1 MKYAKTI
8 PEYLEKNHAWREEI
22 DTLRDILAK
31 TELSEAI
38 KWGAP
43 AYLLDKKIL
52 IGIGAFKNHLGL
64 WFHQGV
70 FLKDTHKKLV
80 NAQET
85 TKALRQ
91 WRMEKGDPID
101 EDLVLAYVHESIE
114 NCLAGKEIKPER
126 KTGVSIPPE
135 LDTLLKGNSDLKK
148 AFDSLTPGKQREYAG
163 YIAEAKR
170 DATKLSR
177 LEKITPM
184 VISGVGLHDKYKN
197 C

>member
-8 PEYLEKNHAWREEI
+8 PEYLDKNQAWKEEI
-22 DTLRDILAK
+22 DTLREILAK
-31 TELSEAI
+31 TELNEAI

-91 WRMEKGDPID
+91 WRIEKGDSID
-101 EDLVLAYVHESIE
+101 KDLVLAYVQESIE

-135 LDTLLKGNSDLKK
+135 LDTALKRNSDFKR
-148 AFDSLTPGKQREYAG
+148 AFNALTPGKQREYAG

-170 DATKLSR
+170 EATKLSR

>member
-1 MKYAKTI
+1 MNKAKTI
-8 PEYLEKNHAWREEI
+8 PEYLKNNQKWQDEI

-31 TELSEAI
+31 TELTEAI

-70 FLKDTHKKLV
+70 FLKDTHSKLV
-80 NAQET
+80 NAQES

-91 WRMEKGDPID
+91 WRIEKGDTID
-101 EDLVLAYVHESIE
+101 ESIVRAYVQETIE

-135 LDTLLKGNSDLKK
+135 LETALNSNIDFKK
-148 AFDSLTPGKQREYAG
+148 AFSGLTPGKQREYAN

-170 DATKLSR
+170 EATKLSR

-184 VISGVGLHDKYKN
+184 VISGSGLHDKYKN